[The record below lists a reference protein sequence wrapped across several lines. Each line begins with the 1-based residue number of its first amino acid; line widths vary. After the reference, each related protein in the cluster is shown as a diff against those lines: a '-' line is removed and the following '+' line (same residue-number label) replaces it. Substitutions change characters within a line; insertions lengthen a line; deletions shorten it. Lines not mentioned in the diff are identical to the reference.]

1 MKIIF
6 TGGGTGGHI
15 FPAIAVADELK
26 KNYENV
32 NILFVGAKGRIE
44 EKIVPA
50 NNYELKTIEIIGLTK
65 KNIFKLPFKLYKSLK
80 NCRNI
85 LNDFNPDVVVGTGG
99 FASGPMVYSA
109 VKKNIKTIVQEGNS
123 FPGKVTRY
131 LSGKATKVIV
141 SFDETRDY
149 LKRKDNVEKISYP
162 VRNSL
167 VKIDK
172 IGALNFFGLNNG
184 CRTLFVFGGSQGAK
198 GINEAVK
205 DKLKNIYDENI
216 NLIWQTGKPSYNEI
230 KELCRNYE
238 DKFKVFE
245 FIENMKYAYSAADLV
260 VCRSGMSS
268 IMELSFLKMPAVL
281 VPLPGSA
288 DNHQEKNARTLE
300 KSKACILVLQGDLES
315 QMMNVVTNT
324 IFNND
329 TLNILGENIFKFAD
343 PDSAKKI
350 ANLIYQLTLN

>member
-1 MKIIF
+1 MRIIF

-15 FPAIAVADELK
+15 FPAIAVADELRK
-26 KNYENV
+26 SFEGVK
-32 NILFVGAKGRIE
+32 ILFVGAKGRIE
-44 EKIVPA
+44 EKIVPE
-50 NNYELKTIEIIGLTK
+50 NNYKLRTIEIVGLTK
-65 KNIFKLPFKLYKSLK
+65 KNIIKLPFKFYKSLK
-80 NCRNI
+80 NCREI
-85 LNDFNPDVVVGTGG
+85 LKEFKPDVVVGTGG

-109 VKKNIKTIVQEGNS
+109 VKKKIPTIVQEGNS
-123 FPGKVTRY
+123 FPGKVTRF

-167 VKIDK
+167 VKTDK
-172 IGALNFFGLNNG
+172 IGALNYFGLNNG

-205 DKLKNIYDENI
+205 NKLKHIYDENI
-216 NLIWQTGKPSYNEI
+216 NLIWQTGSQSYSGI
-230 KELCRNYE
+230 KELCRMYE

-245 FIENMKYAYSAADLV
+245 FIGNMKYAYSASDLV
-260 VCRSGMSS
+260 ICRSGMSS

-281 VPLPGSA
+281 VPFPGSA

-300 KSKACILVLQGDLES
+300 KAKACILILQDDLES
-315 QMMNVVTNT
+315 QMMNVITNT
-324 IFNND
+324 IFNNE

-343 PDSAKKI
+343 PDSARKI

>member
-1 MKIIF
+1 MRIIF

-26 KNYENV
+26 KKYENV

-44 EKIVPA
+44 EKIVPE
-50 NNYELKTIEIIGLTK
+50 NNYELRTIEIVGLTK
-65 KNIFKLPFKLYKSLK
+65 KNIVKLPIKFYKSLK
-80 NCRNI
+80 NCRKI
-85 LNDFNPDVVVGTGG
+85 LDEFKPDVVVGTGG

-109 VKKNIKTIVQEGNS
+109 VKKNIPTVVQEGNS
-123 FPGKVTRY
+123 YPGKVTRY

-141 SFDETRDY
+141 SFDETRDF

-167 VKIDK
+167 VKTDK

-205 DKLKNIYDENI
+205 SNLKHIYDENI
-216 NLIWQTGKPSYNEI
+216 NLIWQTGKQAYEEI
-230 KELCRNYE
+230 KELCINYK
-238 DKFKVFE
+238 DKFRVFD
-245 FIENMKYAYSAADLV
+245 FIDNMKYAYSASDLV

-300 KSKACILVLQGDLES
+300 KAKACILILQDDMES
-315 QMMNVVTNT
+315 QMMNVITNT

-329 TLNILGENIFKFAD
+329 TLITLGENIFKFAD
-343 PDSAKKI
+343 PDSAGKI